1 MISHRNS
8 TQRRLYYPRTLLLSK
23 SANQLILGNKL
34 YFFCTLLKMTS
45 FFVLYMNTNSIFVCT
60 LDRRLGYNSRLSL
73 MLHIHIMG
81 LMIRRTA
88 DGLRICMKMTRL
100 INKFEVYFTRW
111 RSSHFNSLS
120 RKLLGHRC
128 IVLLAPNIL
137 RYPLLKISLYI
148 FHLLQRTRDFLLSRL
163 KSNQMHHIRTSRLV

>member
-8 TQRRLYYPRTLLLSK
+8 TQRRLCYSRTLLLSK

-34 YFFCTLLKMTS
+34 YFFCTLLKMAS
-45 FFVLYMNTNSIFVCT
+45 FFVLYMNTNSIFICM
-60 LDRRLGYNSRLSL
+60 LDRRLGYNSRLPL
-73 MLHIHIMG
+73 MLHIHIMS

-111 RSSHFNSLS
+111 RPSHFNSLS

-128 IVLLAPNIL
+128 IVLLTPNIL

-148 FHLLQRTRDFLLSRL
+148 FYLLQRTRDFLLSRL